1 MKRER
6 VVFFGVPL
14 DPWTMNETVGEIDR
28 RVQRGQF
35 TQHVVVNTAK
45 LVYMQ
50 QDPELLESVAS
61 CDIIN
66 VDGMGVVWGGRSMGL
81 PIPERVAG
89 IDLFYRLLDL
99 AERRGYRVFFLGARP
114 EVVER
119 AVSKIQSGYP
129 RLNIAGWHHGYF
141 WDKEDDLV
149 AKVKGSAAELLFVAV
164 TSPMKEKF
172 IARRGQELGVKFVMG
187 VGGTFDVVAGLV
199 KRAPLW
205 MQNAGLEWFF
215 RVLQEPRRMWK
226 RYAVTNSKY
235 AWMLLREKAR
245 LIFHA

>member
-1 MKRER
+1 
-6 VVFFGVPL
+6 
-14 DPWTMNETVGEIDR
+14 
-28 RVQRGQF
+28 
-35 TQHVVVNTAK
+35 
-45 LVYMQ
+45 
-50 QDPELLESVAS
+50 
-61 CDIIN
+61 
-66 VDGMGVVWGGRSMGL
+66 
-81 PIPERVAG
+81 
-89 IDLFYRLLDL
+89 LDL
-99 AERRGYRVFFLGARP
+99 AGERGYRVFFLGARP

-119 AVSKIQSGYP
+119 AVSEIRSRYP

-149 AKVKGSAAELLFVAV
+149 AKVKACGAEMLFVAV

-172 IARRGQELGVKFVMG
+172 IARRGQELGVNFVMG

-205 MQNAGLEWFF
+205 MQKAGLEWFF